1 MSFEVRTIPE
11 FERRLRA
18 LAKRYRSMRS
28 DFAQLLSELA
38 QDPKAG
44 TALGRSCYK
53 VRMRIAAKGRGKS
66 GGARVITYVHV
77 AGSTV
82 WLLTIYDKSEQ
93 ATITDKEL
101 SALLVDLP
109 R

>member
-11 FERRLRA
+11 FERRLRV
-18 LAKRYRSMRS
+18 LAKRYRSLRS
-28 DFAQLLSELA
+28 DFAAFLAELA
-38 QDPKAG
+38 RDPKTG
-44 TALGRSCYK
+44 TALGRSCFK
-53 VRMRIAAKGRGKS
+53 VRMRIAAKQKGKS

-82 WLLTIYDKSEQ
+82 WLLTIYDESER
-93 ATITDKEL
+93 ATIADKEL
-101 SALLVDLP
+101 VALLTDLP